1 MQEPQLMQMSVIFT
15 AIFYPFESN
24 FSQEYQKLS
33 KFDIK
38 FLR

>member
-1 MQEPQLMQMSVIFT
+1 MHEPQLMQMSVIFT
-15 AIFYPFESN
+15 AIFYPFWSK